1 MNNKDNEIQFEKVT
15 TGNGFQN
22 DLIATT
28 NNRIEL
34 AVVEI
39 SKLKKSI
46 TKLEETIV
54 SLDNKNEKLQKR
66 LLWLTGVG
74 IIFTA
79 TQIVQIIDIIGKW
92 LQK

>member
-1 MNNKDNEIQFEKVT
+1 MNDKDCEIQFQKVS

-22 DLIATT
+22 DLIATA

-39 SKLKKSI
+39 CKLKKSI
-46 TKLEETIV
+46 TELEETIV

-66 LLWLTGVG
+66 IFWLTVVG
-74 IIFTA
+74 LVFTA
-79 TQIVQIIDIIGKW
+79 TQIIQVIDIVVKW
-92 LQK
+92 LK

>member
-1 MNNKDNEIQFEKVT
+1 MDDKDCEIQFQKVS

-22 DLIATT
+22 DLIATA

-39 SKLKKSI
+39 CKLKKSI

-66 LLWLTGVG
+66 IFWLTVVG
-74 IIFTA
+74 LIFTA
-79 TQIVQIIDIIGKW
+79 TQIIQIIDIVVKW
-92 LQK
+92 LT

>member
-1 MNNKDNEIQFEKVT
+1 MNDKDCEIRFQKVS
-15 TGNGFQN
+15 TGNGFQS
-22 DLIATT
+22 DLIATA

-39 SKLKKSI
+39 CKLKKSI

-66 LLWLTGVG
+66 IFWLTVVG
-74 IIFTA
+74 IALAA
-79 TQIVQIIDIIGKW
+79 TQLFQIADIVVSW
-92 LQK
+92 LK

>member
-1 MNNKDNEIQFEKVT
+1 MNDKNCEIQFQKAS

-22 DLIATT
+22 DLIATS

-39 SKLKKSI
+39 CKLKKSI

-66 LLWLTGVG
+66 IFWLTVVG
-74 IIFTA
+74 LVFTA
-79 TQIVQIIDIIGKW
+79 TQIFQVIDIVVKW
-92 LQK
+92 LK

>member
-1 MNNKDNEIQFEKVT
+1 MNDKDCELQFEKVS

-22 DLIATT
+22 DLIATA

-39 SKLKKSI
+39 CKLKKSI

-54 SLDNKNEKLQKR
+54 SLDSKNEKLQKR
-66 LLWLTGVG
+66 IFWLTVVGVV
-74 IIFTA
+74 FTA
-79 TQIVQIIDIIGKW
+79 TQIVQIVDIVVKW
-92 LQK
+92 LK

>member
-1 MNNKDNEIQFEKVT
+1 MEDKSYEIQFPKIT

-39 SKLKKSI
+39 CKLKNSI
-46 TKLEETIV
+46 SQLENTIV
-54 SLDNKNEKLQKR
+54 TLDNKNEKLQKR
-66 LLWLTGVG
+66 ILWLTVVAAL
-74 IIFTA
+74 FTV
-79 TQIVQIIDIIGKW
+79 VQVIQVIDIIYRWIK
-92 LQK
+92 

>member
-1 MNNKDNEIQFEKVT
+1 MNDKDCEIQFQKVS

-22 DLIATT
+22 DLIATA

-39 SKLKKSI
+39 CKLKKSI

-66 LLWLTGVG
+66 IFWLTVVG
-74 IIFTA
+74 LVFTA
-79 TQIVQIIDIIGKW
+79 TQIIQVIDIVVKW
-92 LQK
+92 LK

>member
-1 MNNKDNEIQFEKVT
+1 MNDKDCELQFEKVS

-22 DLIATT
+22 DLIATA

-39 SKLKKSI
+39 CKLKKSI

-66 LLWLTGVG
+66 IFWLTVVGVV
-74 IIFTA
+74 FTA
-79 TQIVQIIDIIGKW
+79 TQIIQIVDIVVKW
-92 LQK
+92 LK

>member
-1 MNNKDNEIQFEKVT
+1 MNDKDYEIQFQKIS

-22 DLIATT
+22 DLIATA

-39 SKLKKSI
+39 CKLKKSI
-46 TKLEETIV
+46 TELEETIV

-66 LLWLTGVG
+66 IFWLTVVG
-74 IIFTA
+74 LVFTV
-79 TQIVQIIDIIGKW
+79 TQIIQVIDIVIKW
-92 LQK
+92 LK

>member
-1 MNNKDNEIQFEKVT
+1 MNDKDCEIQFQKVS

-22 DLIATT
+22 DLIATA

-39 SKLKKSI
+39 CKLKKSI

-66 LLWLTGVG
+66 IFWLTVVG
-74 IIFTA
+74 FVFTA
-79 TQIVQIIDIIGKW
+79 TQIIQVIDIVVKW
-92 LQK
+92 LK